1 MQRESDK
8 QGRARSD
15 HLREETKDLVRG
27 REPVRVEGG
36 GPERP
41 EGPARGPAR
50 GVSPVDVARR
60 AELTRHLPPSEF
72 PADRRRLLSHL
83 RNKKAPQSVI
93 EAVSGLPDDREFRSL
108 GEIVRA
114 IGLRTGP

>member
-8 QGRARSD
+8 QGGARSD
-15 HLREETKDLVRG
+15 RLREETRDLVG
-27 REPVRVEGG
+27 DSGPVRVERGG
-36 GPERP
+36 ADRP
-41 EGPARGPAR
+41 EGPARRPAR
-50 GVSPVDVARR
+50 GVSPADVARR

-72 PADRRRLLSHL
+72 PADRRRLLAHL
-83 RNKKAPQSVI
+83 RTKKAPQSVV
-93 EAVSGLPDDREFRSL
+93 EAISGLPEDQEFRTI

>member
-27 REPVRVEGG
+27 REPVRVDGG
-36 GPERP
+36 ADRP
-41 EGPARGPAR
+41 EGPGRRPAR
-50 GVSPVDVARR
+50 GVSPADVARR

-72 PADRRRLLSHL
+72 PADRRRLLAYL
-83 RNKKAPQSVI
+83 RRRKAPESVV
-93 EAVSGLPDDREFRSL
+93 EAVSGLPEGQEFHTV

>member
-8 QGRARSD
+8 QGGARSD
-15 HLREETKDLVRG
+15 RLREETKGLVRE

-36 GPERP
+36 GAGRP
-41 EGPARGPAR
+41 EGPARRSAR
-50 GVSPVDVARR
+50 GVSPADVARR

-72 PADRRRLLSHL
+72 PADRRRLLAHL
-83 RNKKAPQSVI
+83 RRKKAPESVV
-93 EAVSGLPDDREFRSL
+93 EAVSRLPEGREFHTI